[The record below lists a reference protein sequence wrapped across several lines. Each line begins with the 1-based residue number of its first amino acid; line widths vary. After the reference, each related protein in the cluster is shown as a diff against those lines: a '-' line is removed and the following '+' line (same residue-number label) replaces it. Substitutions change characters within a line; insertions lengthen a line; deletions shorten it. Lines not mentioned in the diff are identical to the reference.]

1 MMKANSLG
9 FAAFGF
15 EFVAQGEVAL
25 LEVVQGTDT
34 RGVVTSDT
42 TTFVSRVCPAD
53 NPFAIANND
62 VSPWGISCLHAEF
75 LNMKRLVIYA
85 EMLTKGPTSVV
96 AYEKLRFS
104 YE

>member
-25 LEVVQGTDT
+25 LEVEQGTDT

-42 TTFVSRVCPAD
+42 TTF
-53 NPFAIANND
+53 
-62 VSPWGISCLHAEF
+62 
-75 LNMKRLVIYA
+75 A